1 MWSGVD
7 EDRLGKVSAGD
18 VPRSFGEFVR
28 TYRVRAG
35 VTQEELAQTA
45 GMSVRGLRDL
55 ERNRVARPRVTGLRR
70 LAEALKLSEVDRDRL
85 LSLANGQAG
94 GLYVGVLGPLL
105 VHRGEVAVEPGT
117 LMQRRL
123 LGLLAIQHGQ
133 VVPVEEIVDVL
144 WGQHP
149 PRTCQAL
156 VRVYAS
162 RLRERVGAV
171 APARGGYQ
179 LVIPD
184 DRVDLAI
191 FAALAD
197 DAAKAHTAGDD
208 GKAVNLY
215 ETALGYWRGPAL
227 VGLGSALTQHP
238 VAVAAGRRRTR
249 AALAYADL
257 AMGLGQHERVAD
269 VLAGV
274 AADEPFDEALHARL
288 LLAMSGAGQHAS
300 ALRLYTTLR
309 TRLKEELGVEPG
321 AELQAAH
328 RRLLERK
335 RSPVPAQLPADV
347 RGFTGREQYLRRLDG
362 MLPGAD
368 RHAVALSIIAAGPGV
383 GKTALALRWA
393 HRVREEFPDGQLY
406 VNLHGYG
413 AAQAMRPIDVLAT
426 FLPALGVRPKDVPD
440 DLGQAVALYR
450 SLLADKRVLVVLDNA
465 NSAHQVRP
473 LLPGG
478 AGCLVLVTSRNQL
491 RGLVAH
497 DGAVLIELDVLAPD
511 EATTLLA
518 GLLTHHTDV
527 DPASVA
533 EFARLCGFLPL
544 ALRIAAA
551 NLIAQPMRSIADYVA
566 ELAADQLAAL
576 EVHGDPETGV
586 RSAFDHSYAALPTTT
601 REMFRRLGVLPGDDF
616 TAEAA
621 AALADLSPLE
631 ATVELDRLVTAHL
644 VEQHRRGRYTVH
656 DLIRHYAGDQAHI
669 EDSDDDRRTAL
680 TRLHDFYLGRLDAAA
695 RRLYPHLARLP
706 MPTSGT
712 AFDDDQQ
719 ALAWLETELPNLVA
733 AIRHAAERGPVEAA
747 WRLGDALHGYFY
759 LRMQTPAWQVVA
771 ELAVTAAQTAGDQAG
786 QAAARLSLATLH
798 WVQGHYKRNIEDNT
812 TALALARATGWAEG
826 ESAALGN
833 LGTTSMAMGQLEEA
847 VDHYTE
853 AVAIDR
859 RTGSLPGLAA
869 KLGKLGLLYSA
880 LGRLELATEQLN
892 QAAALRR
899 QTGTHGGEARVLY
912 SYLGKAYL
920 HLGRFDDA
928 RATLA
933 RALAIHRAVGDR
945 YTEADSL
952 RILAAVQAAV
962 GHHDEALEFAD
973 AALALAREIGDRR
986 IEADALTTSANIHR
1000 RLGDHQRAVDRH
1012 THALRLALD
1021 IGHRSAEIDAHL
1033 GLAADRCT
1041 DQPDKA
1047 AESAVAALA
1056 LTRRFGY
1063 RINEAKAL
1071 TLLAAIRL
1079 HDDPRRA
1086 AEHAEHAVAIYAVS
1100 GHRLGEAHAHRV
1112 AERAHRAAGDERA
1125 ARLHQDQASA
1135 LATENGRLVTDP
1147 PD

>member
-1 MWSGVD
+1 MD
-7 EDRLGKVSAGD
+7 EDRLAKVSVAD

-28 TYRVRAG
+28 AWRVRAG
-35 VTQEELAQTA
+35 VTQEELAHTA

-55 ERNRVARPRVTGLRR
+55 ERDRVARPRVAGLRR
-70 LAEALKLSEVDRDRL
+70 LADALKLSEVDRDRL
-85 LSLANGQAG
+85 LNLATGQAG

-105 VHRGEVAVEPGT
+105 VRGGEMTIEPGT
-117 LMQRRL
+117 LMLRRL

-162 RLRERVGAV
+162 RLRERVGTV

-179 LVIPD
+179 LAIPD
-184 DRVDLAI
+184 DRVDVAI

-208 GKAVNLY
+208 VKAANLF

-227 VGLGSALTQHP
+227 LGLGSALTEHP
-238 VAVAAGRRRTR
+238 VAVAVGRRRTR

-257 AMGLGQHERVAD
+257 AMGLGQHERAAD

-300 ALRLYTTLR
+300 ALRLYATLR

-321 AELQAAH
+321 AELQATH

-347 RGFTGREQYLRRLDG
+347 RGFTGREQYLRRLDA
-362 MLPGAD
+362 MLPGAGNG
-368 RHAVALSIIAAGPGV
+368 HAVALSTIAAAPGV

-413 AAQAMRPIDVLAT
+413 AARAMRPIDALAT

-450 SLLADKRVLVVLDNA
+450 SLLADKRVLVILDNA

-491 RGLVAH
+491 RGLVAR

-518 GLLTHHTDV
+518 SLLTHRTDV
-527 DPASVA
+527 DPGSVA

-601 REMFRRLGVLPGDDF
+601 RAMFRRLGVLPGDDF

-644 VEQHRRGRYTVH
+644 VEQHRRGRFTVH

-669 EDSDDDRRTAL
+669 EDSDDDRHTAL

-706 MPTSGT
+706 TPTFGT

-733 AIRHAAERGPVEAA
+733 AIRHAADRGPAEAA
-747 WRLGDALHGYFY
+747 WRLSDALHGYFY

-798 WVQGHYKRNIEDNT
+798 WVQGHYQRNIEDNT

-833 LGTTSMAMGQLEEA
+833 LGTTFMAMGQLEKA

-899 QTGTHGGEARVLY
+899 RTGSHGGEARVLY

-928 RATLA
+928 RTTLA
-933 RALAIHRAVGDR
+933 RALAIHRALGDR

-952 RILAAVQAAV
+952 RILAAVQAAA

-1000 RLGDHQRAVDRH
+1000 RLGDHQRAVAGH
-1012 THALRLALD
+1012 TNALRLALD

-1033 GLAADRCT
+1033 GLAADQCT

-1047 AESAVAALA
+1047 TESAAAALT

-1086 AEHAEHAVAIYAVS
+1086 VEHAEHAVAIYAAS

-1112 AERAHRAAGDERA
+1112 AERAYRAAGDERA

-1135 LATENGRLVTDP
+1135 LATEDGRLVADP